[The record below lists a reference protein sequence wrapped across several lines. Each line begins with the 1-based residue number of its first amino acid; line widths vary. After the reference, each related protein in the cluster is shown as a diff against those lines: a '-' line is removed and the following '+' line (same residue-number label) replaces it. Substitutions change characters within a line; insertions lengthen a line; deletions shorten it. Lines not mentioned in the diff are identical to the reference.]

1 MKFTKE
7 QIEKAKAAKSV
18 EELLA
23 FAKEAGY
30 PLTEEEAKKYFEQWH
45 KEGELADE
53 ELSNVAGGTCYSSGV
68 WGPNGYQKYAIVT
81 TENTCGW
88 FGPPEGEEW
97 PEPYRYRCC
106 NCKHCFSV
114 SATLYCDMRTE
125 DNDPIQ

>member
-23 FAKEAGY
+23 LAKENGIE
-30 PLTEEEAKKYFEQWH
+30 LTEEEVTKYFAMFR

-68 WGPNGYQKYAIVT
+68 TDPYVNAWRQYAIVSPWNFCPYYSLACT
-81 TENTCGW
+81 NCDEAFTVGGTWYCSARW
-88 FGPPEGEEW
+88 ITQDGEVFHGQLV
-97 PEPYRYRCC
+97 
-106 NCKHCFSV
+106 K
-114 SATLYCDMRTE
+114 
-125 DNDPIQ
+125 